1 MPHVEPNKQLW
12 LGRVLDEHEDL
23 RRSLDEF
30 RGFLASPRPG
40 IGITG
45 CHTWASECATRLVEL
60 HEKLFR
66 HFRFEEYEGMLRDL
80 SDSHPRV
87 IPQVEE
93 IEREHPEMLESL
105 RNIISDVLIYS
116 EGLPPEDSRIR
127 RRITEVLDRLLSHE
141 QREMD
146 LIQRAFNRDIGVG
159 D

>member
-1 MPHVEPNKQLW
+1 MPHVEKKQPAW
-12 LGRVLDEHEDL
+12 LGQILDEHEDL
-23 RRSLDEF
+23 RRCLAEI
-30 RGFLASPRPG
+30 RGFLSSPRPS
-40 IGITG
+40 IGVEG
-45 CHTWASECATRLVEL
+45 CHSWAAACATRLVEL

-80 SDSHPRV
+80 SESHPRV

-105 RNIISDVLIYS
+105 RSIISDVLIYS

-127 RRITEVLDRLLSHE
+127 RRITDVLDQLLAHE
-141 QREMD
+141 KREMD